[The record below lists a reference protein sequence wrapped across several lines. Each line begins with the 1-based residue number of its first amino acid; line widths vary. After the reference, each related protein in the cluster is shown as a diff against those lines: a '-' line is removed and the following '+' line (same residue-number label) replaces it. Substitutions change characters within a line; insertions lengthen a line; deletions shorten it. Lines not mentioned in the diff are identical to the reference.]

1 MFTTRSTIGGHD
13 CEKGDGKGVFCVS
26 TLELLHFAVTSTS
39 PIPLAVAPEQRK
51 LRREAAAAAAE
62 TEASQLHIAVATHHE

>member
-39 PIPLAVAPEQRK
+39 PIPLAVAPDSRAAK
-51 LRREAAAAAAE
+51 ARRAAAAAAAE
-62 TEASQLHIAVATHHE
+62 ASHLHIAFARHHE